1 MASEDGGGGGGGDSL
16 TEDGDVEDV
25 WGAAGME
32 HARAASARQ
41 CAAIDACRHAW
52 AAEAESGGALR
63 ELVGANDEIVAG
75 PGGRIRRG
83 PIADAAAALRRTI
96 DAIERAAVEFSQ
108 ASKLSDVA
116 ADGWERAAKALG
128 MAGLA
133 DRAGAARGRAGEA
146 REMARGMEGHAARSR
161 ASAETFGQAADRWV
175 ANSAE
180 WEDGDVVASGA
191 DGWQERRGGA
201 LDIADERK
209 KMAEEMERRTRD
221 AARRA
226 EEESAQMNANADVLT
241 AAAVAWL
248 EGRDEPEAKAALEE
262 GIEAAARAAR
272 DR

>member
-1 MASEDGGGGGGGDSL
+1 MGRGGGR
-16 TEDGDVEDV
+16 TEDGDGEDDVADV

-41 CAAIDACRHAW
+41 CAAIDACRLAW
-52 AAEAESGGALR
+52 AAEAESGSALR

-108 ASKLSDVA
+108 ASKLSDAA

-133 DRAGAARGRAGEA
+133 DRAGEARSRAGEA

-161 ASAETFGQAADRWV
+161 ASAATFGQAADRWV

-180 WEDGDVVASGA
+180 WEDGDVVASGT
-191 DGWQERRGGA
+191 DGWKERRGGA
-201 LDIADERK
+201 LDIAEGRQ
-209 KMAEEMERRTRD
+209 KMAEDMERRTRN
-221 AARRA
+221 AARTA
-226 EEESAQMNANADVLT
+226 EEESAQLNANAEVLT

-248 EGRDEPEAKAALEE
+248 EGRDEPEAKAALRE
-262 GIEAAARAAR
+262 GMEAAARAAR